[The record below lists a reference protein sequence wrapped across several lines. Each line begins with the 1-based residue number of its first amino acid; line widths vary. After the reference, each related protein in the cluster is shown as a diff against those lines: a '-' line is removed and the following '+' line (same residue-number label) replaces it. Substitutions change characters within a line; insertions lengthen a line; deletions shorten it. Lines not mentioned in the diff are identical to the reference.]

1 MAHWGAAVGMP
12 TEIAVDARFRS
23 TRTPLTGC
31 ALSRLCPAAQ
41 VHFGAQRSTA
51 SLRCARIPRGHFR
64 ALTAALVLV
73 AVACAQAPAHAEVT
87 ASGTGGFAMKIDLPV
102 AAPPDRV
109 FERFLEIGRWWS
121 DEHTYSGHA
130 SNMTLRNEPGGCFC
144 ETLPNGGF
152 IRHAT
157 IEYSDPGKALYLSG
171 ALGPLLVLGA
181 HGLLAVQFKAEG
193 GGSRL
198 VATYVVSGF
207 PQGKGFA
214 ELAPLVDQVLLE
226 QFTRLKRFV
235 ETGKP
240 GT

>member
-1 MAHWGAAVGMP
+1 M
-12 TEIAVDARFRS
+12 
-23 TRTPLTGC
+23 
-31 ALSRLCPAAQ
+31 
-41 VHFGAQRSTA
+41 
-51 SLRCARIPRGHFR
+51 
-64 ALTAALVLV
+64 VLV
-73 AVACAQAPAHAEVT
+73 AVACAQAPARAEVT
-87 ASGTGGFAMKIDLPV
+87 SSGTDGFAMKIDLPV

-152 IRHAT
+152 IRHAA

-171 ALGPLLVLGA
+171 ALGPLLTLGA

-193 GGSRL
+193 EGSRL

-226 QFTRLKRFV
+226 QFTRLKRYV
-235 ETGKP
+235 ETGRP
-240 GT
+240 GA